1 MGTLSLCPGVDPEL
15 SSIHLPT
22 LAYGAWTSAHRP
34 AGGGRASSA
43 ASSSSF
49 HSGVCVA
56 CEVFT
61 LAVIY
66 NTHILKNAS
75 PSHFKCSHFGSESLL
90 GHAPVRDGVGAVGTG
105 HQEGTAEQR
114 LVGLVP
120 DDSGVP
126 MGLPWGAARG
136 TALGPSTS
144 VCLPPVT
151 GPPSVIVPWP
161 RLEVDIILDQSPGA
175 HMGPQDEAEPRLGWP
190 WLGS

>member
-75 PSHFKCSHFGSESLL
+75 PSHFKCSHFGSESLSEMGWGLWEL
-90 GHAPVRDGVGAVGTG
+90 GTRRGQRSRDSWA
-105 HQEGTAEQR
+105 
-114 LVGLVP
+114 
-120 DDSGVP
+120 
-126 MGLPWGAARG
+126 
-136 TALGPSTS
+136 
-144 VCLPPVT
+144 
-151 GPPSVIVPWP
+151 
-161 RLEVDIILDQSPGA
+161 
-175 HMGPQDEAEPRLGWP
+175 
-190 WLGS
+190 